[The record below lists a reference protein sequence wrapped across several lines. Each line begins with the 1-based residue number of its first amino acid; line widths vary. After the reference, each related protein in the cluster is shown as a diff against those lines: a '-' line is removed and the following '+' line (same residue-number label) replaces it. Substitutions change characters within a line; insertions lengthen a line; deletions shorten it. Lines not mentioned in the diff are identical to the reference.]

1 VVIGNRRM
9 MSALLP
15 ALVLA
20 LVVVATVPAAASDWA
35 GHNGVIRL
43 SFTRGDTLTST
54 LDLAPETP
62 VGVMVDLYAVL
73 TDVDQVHWNS
83 GKVIALGG
91 FELMLKAEGAE
102 MQIMNTEYDEKCFD
116 LGKEQGQC
124 MVGFFPDLSLRDGPA
139 TLVHW
144 KLLLKGDPRNVVFS
158 LDPAGLL
165 SCAGLPDCA
174 DSGSYALWAG
184 SKIAD
189 QAGLLFSAGYT
200 PAYLN
205 WEGETDLSVVKGTGD
220 WLEVGKVELKQ

>member
-1 VVIGNRRM
+1 MISNRRM
-9 MSALLP
+9 MSAILP

-20 LVVVATVPAAASDWA
+20 LVVVATVPAVASEWA

-43 SFTRGDTLTST
+43 SFTSGDTLTST
-54 LDLAPETP
+54 LDRAPETP

-91 FELMLKAEGAE
+91 FELMLTAVGAE
-102 MQIMNTEYDEKCFD
+102 MQIMNTEYDVKCFD
-116 LGKEQGQC
+116 LGKEKGQC

-144 KLLLKGDPRNVVFS
+144 KLLLKGDPHNVVFS
-158 LDPAGLL
+158 LDPAGLV
-165 SCAGLPDCA
+165 SCTGLTDCA

-220 WLEVGKVELKQ
+220 WLEVGKVELKE